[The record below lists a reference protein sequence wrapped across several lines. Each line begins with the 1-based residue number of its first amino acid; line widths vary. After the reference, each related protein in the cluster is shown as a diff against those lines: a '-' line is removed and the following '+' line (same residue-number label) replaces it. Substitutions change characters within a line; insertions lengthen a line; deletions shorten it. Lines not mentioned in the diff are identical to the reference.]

1 MERVVGLVN
10 KLQQIASALGDT
22 AASENSVLWNKLT
35 TIVVIGGQSS
45 GKSSVLEAVVGRD
58 FLPRGT
64 GIVTRRPLVLQLVK
78 VDDLK
83 ALDFGEFA
91 HAPGRRFSNFDDIT
105 REIEVETERHL
116 AKTGGKVVSADPI
129 YLTVHSVNVP
139 NLTLVD
145 MPGLTKV
152 PIDGQ
157 PASIVQ
163 ELDDMAR
170 MYVKGDNAIILAVS
184 PANADLATSDALRMA
199 RDVDPSGD
207 RTIGV
212 LTKVDI
218 MDRGT
223 DCRDVLQGKT
233 LKLKHGWVAVVNR
246 GQADLNSKV
255 SMKDAR
261 SREKDFFLGQPAYA
275 DLANVG
281 TTYLAEKLST
291 HLIGEIMKNLPSM
304 VTYIDS
310 RYVGSPPH
318 GSRAES
324 GSRGQGPQLCTQHHM
339 SRVVGVGDGSR
350 LQRGMGPLGLETVQ
364 SLSQPLRGCAT
375 YGAPAAH
382 PNRLSAM
389 SATSSLSPPHV
400 AAPVIDLRRSL
411 RIKKLQDELSSLGG
425 DVGGSR
431 GSMLY
436 LILTMIQKVERA
448 FERIVQG
455 GKDGG
460 DKILDVFDLKLK
472 EAIAKLPF
480 NRILTL
486 KNVQMVVNEADGY
499 QPHIIAPENG
509 YRRLI
514 EDGLALLRDPAFA
527 AVEQVHQ
534 IMKNIVTLALATPEC
549 RDVARFFNLK
559 SELIAHASAQLEKL
573 RKDSDTM
580 VRTLVDME
588 ASYLSATFFR
598 EIVAAESYAYDP
610 SRPRP
615 VFTTLNGENLFEK
628 RYDNLP
634 AGDAHLQRI
643 SDHVSAYLQIVRNQ
657 LLATVPKAI
666 VHCMVVPAKATLL
679 AAMLEEVVGKEEVML
694 RRLINE
700 SEEVAKHRDDLRK
713 RLVLLQKA
721 QKEITAFI

>member
-1 MERVVGLVN
+1 MERVIGLVN
-10 KLQQIASALGDT
+10 KLQQICTSLGDN
-22 AASENSVLWNKLT
+22 ALSPHSILWNRLP
-35 TIVVIGGQSS
+35 TIVVVGGQSS

-78 VDDLK
+78 LEDPNATDY
-83 ALDFGEFA
+83 GEFS
-91 HAPGRRFSNFDDIT
+91 HAPGRKFANFEEI
-105 REIEVETERHL
+105 RQEIEAETERHL
-116 AKTGGKVVSADPI
+116 QKMGGVKVVSPDPI
-129 YLTVHSVNVP
+129 YLTVYSANVP

-157 PASIVQ
+157 PPSIVQ

-170 MYVKGDNAIILAVS
+170 QYVKSDNAIILAVT

-199 RDVDPSGD
+199 RDVDPQGD

-223 DCRDVLQGKT
+223 DCRDVLLGKT

-246 GQADLNSKV
+246 GQADINSRV

-261 SREKDFFLGQPAYA
+261 AKEREFFQGKSEYQ
-275 DLANVG
+275 DLQNTG
-281 TTYLAEKLST
+281 TTFLADKLSN
-291 HLIGEIMKNLPSM
+291 HLINEIMKSLPSIQS
-304 VTYIDS
+304 YI
-310 RYVGSPPH
+310 
-318 GSRAES
+318 ES
-324 GSRGQGPQLCTQHHM
+324 TI
-339 SRVVGVGDGSR
+339 
-350 LQRGMGPLGLETVQ
+350 
-364 SLSQPLRGCAT
+364 A
-375 YGAPAAH
+375 
-382 PNRLSAM
+382 
-389 SATSSLSPPHV
+389 
-400 AAPVIDLRRSL
+400 
-411 RIKKLQDELSSLGG
+411 KLQKELTALGG
-425 DVGGSR
+425 DVSHSR
-431 GSMLY
+431 GAMLHMV
-436 LILTMIQKVERA
+436 LQLCQKLERA
-448 FERIVQG
+448 FERIVDG

-460 DKILDVFDLKLK
+460 EKILDVFELKLK
-472 EAIAKLPF
+472 EAINKLPF
-480 NRILTL
+480 QKILTL

-514 EDGLALLRDPAFA
+514 EDGLSLLRDPAFA

-534 IMKNIVTLALATPEC
+534 ILKAIVTLAVNTPEC
-549 RDVARFFNLK
+549 RDLARFFNLK
-559 SELIAHASAQLEKL
+559 SEIINHASATLERL
-573 RKDSDTM
+573 RKEADAM

-588 ASYLSATFFR
+588 ASYLSASFFR

-615 VFTTLNGENLFEK
+615 AFYTLNGENLFEK

-634 AGDAHLQRI
+634 PADAHLQKI
-643 SDHVSAYLQIVRNQ
+643 SDHVSAYLAIVKGQ

-666 VHCMVVPAKATLL
+666 VHCMVVPAKGGLL
-679 AAMLEEVVGKEEVML
+679 LELAEETAGKEEPQL

-700 SEEVAKHRDDLRK
+700 SEEIAEQRNTIRS
-713 RLVLLQKA
+713 RLTLLQRA
-721 QKEITAFI
+721 SREIAAFM

>member
-310 RYVGSPPH
+310 S
-318 GSRAES
+318 
-324 GSRGQGPQLCTQHHM
+324 
-339 SRVVGVGDGSR
+339 
-350 LQRGMGPLGLETVQ
+350 
-364 SLSQPLRGCAT
+364 
-375 YGAPAAH
+375 
-382 PNRLSAM
+382 
-389 SATSSLSPPHV
+389 
-400 AAPVIDLRRSL
+400 
-411 RIKKLQDELSSLGG
+411 IKKLQDELSSLGG

-455 GKDGG
+455 ARTSFRKNVQGGADGG

-559 SELIAHASAQLEKL
+559 SELIAHASTQLEKL